1 MTCLYSER
9 LAYEVNKMVDI
20 SVIHAGIGTIMTA
33 GKPVVGMGMQP
44 EQDAN
49 VACLV
54 RKGFATRVPKSKD
67 PSKKVHEVIQ
77 LLLHDEEAK
86 KNLKNFQSPW
96 KNRMDLRWRSNYYL
110 RNLAANVDE
119 NYQVQTR
126 G

>member
-1 MTCLYSER
+1 MTCLYSKR
-9 LAYEVNKMVDI
+9 LAYEVNKMVGI

-86 KNLKNFQSPW
+86 KNCEEFSKVMEKWDGPKMAVELLFEKFGS
-96 KNRMDLRWRSNYYL
+96 
-110 RNLAANVDE
+110 
-119 NYQVQTR
+119 
-126 G
+126 